1 MIQLIQDAKYWHKFW
16 SVRLAV
22 ISAILGALEL
32 SLPLWQGVV
41 PPKTFAILSTV
52 CAAAA
57 AIARVVQQ
65 KIEGRDV

>member
-1 MIQLIQDAKYWHKFW
+1 MKLIPDARNWHKFW
-16 SVRLAV
+16 SVRLAL

>member
-1 MIQLIQDAKYWHKFW
+1 MKLIPDAPHWHKFW
-16 SVRLAV
+16 SIRLALL
-22 ISAILGALEL
+22 SAILGALEL
-32 SLPLWQGVV
+32 ALPLWQGVV

-52 CAAAA
+52 CAVAA